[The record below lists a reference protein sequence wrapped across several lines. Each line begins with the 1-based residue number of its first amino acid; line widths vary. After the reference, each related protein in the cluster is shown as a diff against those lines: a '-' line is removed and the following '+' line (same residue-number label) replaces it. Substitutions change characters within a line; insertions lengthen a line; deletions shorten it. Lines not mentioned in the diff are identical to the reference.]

1 MGGGTT
7 MSPEVE
13 AAIIRVSGE
22 WAMEMAKELRI
33 REKNLRQFLSDSFK
47 WAYDTLSSGIGRE

>member
-1 MGGGTT
+1 

-47 WAYDTLSSGIGRE
+47 WSYDTLSSGIGRE

>member
-1 MGGGTT
+1 

-33 REKNLRQFLSDSFK
+33 REKHLKQFLDDNFK
-47 WAYDTLSSGIGRE
+47 WCYDTISSGINKE